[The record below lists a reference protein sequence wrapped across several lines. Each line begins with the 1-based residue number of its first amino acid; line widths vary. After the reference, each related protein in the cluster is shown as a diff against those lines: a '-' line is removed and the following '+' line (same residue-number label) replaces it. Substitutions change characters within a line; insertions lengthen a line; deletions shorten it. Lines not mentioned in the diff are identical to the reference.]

1 MFVIEDICIR
11 WRAPSNFGTGLPRTA
26 KPNFKAYLSR
36 EREKYFSQNITE
48 SESDRDQ
55 IIRGGGIKSASEDAH
70 ILLVGLLKMMCQLTT
85 SADHARENET
95 NSSLLIFLI
104 PHLNCSKSPHV
115 LLFSAVTEYYD
126 SQFIPLPSLKR
137 KFLSSLIFE
146 CLNVIKILF

>member
-11 WRAPSNFGTGLPRTA
+11 QRAPSNFGTGLPRTA

-36 EREKYFSQNITE
+36 ERRKYFSQNITE
-48 SESDRDQ
+48 SESDRDW

-95 NSSLLIFLI
+95 NSSLLNLSNSTLELF
-104 PHLNCSKSPHV
+104 KKHV
-115 LLFSAVTEYYD
+115 LFFSAVTEYYD

-137 KFLSSLIFE
+137 ECLSSLIFE
-146 CLNVIKILF
+146 CLNVIKTLF